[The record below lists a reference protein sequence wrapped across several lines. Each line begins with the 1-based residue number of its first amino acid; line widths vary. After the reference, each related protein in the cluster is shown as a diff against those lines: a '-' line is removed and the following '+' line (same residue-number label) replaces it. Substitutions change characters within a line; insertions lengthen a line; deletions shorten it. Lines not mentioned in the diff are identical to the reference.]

1 MTISE
6 LIFISIGLAM
16 DSCTMAT
23 YLGMSSQKLSFKKII
38 LIGVIFGLFQAIM
51 PLIGYLFGNTFAHFI
66 EKISHWIAFFILA
79 FIGINMIKESEK
91 EVQLFKVLTI
101 KEISIL
107 AIATSI
113 DALTVGIT
121 FAFLKINILLACFTI
136 LITTCI
142 LSILG
147 AKFGSAIIK
156 KIIHINEK
164 SMSKFGGI
172 ILILMGLKIAI
183 L

>member
-1 MTISE
+1 
-6 LIFISIGLAM
+6 
-16 DSCTMAT
+16 
-23 YLGMSSQKLSFKKII
+23 
-38 LIGVIFGLFQAIM
+38 M

-113 DALTVGIT
+113 DALAVGIT

-156 KIIHINEK
+156 KVIHINEK
-164 SMSKFGGI
+164 NMSKFGGI